1 MIIGNVPVMDNL
13 ILDSD
18 KSSTLVR
25 RGGDDGQQ
33 TTLVRLGGASL
44 FGLQALFYLVIGWKL
59 CSYLELLLPEKQQ
72 NFQLPT
78 SNLQPPTSHFQP
90 YRTPFVLGS

>member
-33 TTLVRLGGASL
+33 TTASL
-44 FGLQALFYLVIGWKL
+44 FGLQALFYLVIG
-59 CSYLELLLPEKQQ
+59 
-72 NFQLPT
+72 
-78 SNLQPPTSHFQP
+78 
-90 YRTPFVLGS
+90 